1 MIITVTLNPA
11 IDKTVE
17 VPDFSLG
24 GLNRTVSSR
33 TDIGG
38 KGINVAKVVRALGY
52 ECVAAGILFGQS
64 GRFIGKALEK
74 LGITCDFVYAPGE
87 VRTNI
92 KINDPVSH
100 ITTELNESGPKVAQ
114 EVFLELRNRIT
125 ERLMPGD
132 IIVFSG
138 SVPPGTDRDIYR
150 EWIGYFNE
158 RGAYTILDADGDLFR
173 FGMEAGP
180 AAVKPNLHELGN
192 YFGRPLDTTAEV
204 CAKARELFRF
214 GSERILVSMGERGA
228 VMLDR
233 QSGLFLPAM
242 PIRVNGTVGAGDAMV
257 AALAVSRARGDT
269 PESAMRLAVACAAAS
284 VMKEGTGTPSFEE
297 VNTLLGQLGRPAVL

>member
-24 GLNRTVSSR
+24 TLNRTVSSR
-33 TDIGG
+33 MDIGG
-38 KGINVAKVVRALGY
+38 KGINVAKAVRALGY
-52 ECVAAGILFGQS
+52 ECVATGLLFGQS
-64 GRFIGKALEK
+64 GRFAGKALEK

-100 ITTELNESGPKVAQ
+100 VTTELNEPGPGVAAGIL
-114 EVFLELRNRIT
+114 LELKNRIA

-132 IIVFSG
+132 ILVFSG
-138 SVPPGTDRDIYR
+138 SVPPGTARDIYR
-150 EWIGYFNE
+150 DWIGYFNE

-180 AAVKPNLHELGN
+180 CAVKPNLHELGN
-192 YFGRPLDTTAEV
+192 YFGRPLETTGEV
-204 CAKARELFRF
+204 YAKVRELFRF
-214 GSERILVSMGERGA
+214 GSERILCSMGDKGA
-228 VMLDR
+228 VMADLHT
-233 QSGLFLPAM
+233 GLFLPAM
-242 PIRVNGTVGAGDAMV
+242 PVHVNGTVGAGDAMV
-257 AALAVSRARGDT
+257 AAMAVSKARGDT
-269 PESAMRLAVACAAAS
+269 AESALCLAVACAAAS

-297 VNTLLGQLGRPAVL
+297 VNSLLGQIGRPSVL

>member
-24 GLNRTVSSR
+24 ALNRTVSSR

-52 ECVAAGILFGQS
+52 ECVAMGILFGQT
-64 GRFIGKALEK
+64 GRFVGKALEK
-74 LGITCDFVYAPGE
+74 LGITCDFVYASGE
-87 VRTNI
+87 TRTNI

-100 ITTELNESGPKVAQ
+100 TTTELNEPGPQVAH

-125 ERLMPGD
+125 ERLTPGD
-132 IIVFSG
+132 ILVFSG

-150 EWIGYFNE
+150 DWIGYFNE

-180 AAVKPNLHELGN
+180 AAVKPNLYELGN
-192 YFGRPLDTTAEV
+192 YFGRPLDTTSEIYT
-204 CAKARELFRF
+204 KGRELFRF
-214 GSERILVSMGERGA
+214 GTQRILVSMGDKGA
-228 VMLDR
+228 VMIDR
-233 QSGLFLPAM
+233 QTGLFLPAM
-242 PIRVNGTVGAGDAMV
+242 PIHVSGTVGAGDAMV
-257 AALAVSRARGDT
+257 AALAVSKERGDT
-269 PESAMRLAVACAAAS
+269 PEAAMRLAVACAAAS
-284 VMKEGTGTPSFEE
+284 VMKAGTSTPSFDE
-297 VNTLLGQLGRPAVL
+297 VNALLGQLEGPFVL